1 MTVGHK
7 HTSAV
12 HLGRSAAFAKDL
24 FFVSAIHLYHKA
36 NVLDSVN
43 GSFRQINPVPICS
56 ACTGSKNHQAIHSI
70 GLRENLNRKPRFLP
84 LNYGPL
90 DPPGPQ
96 KWNLHFGKADVP
108 QNSI

>member
-36 NVLDSVN
+36 NV
-43 GSFRQINPVPICS
+43 
-56 ACTGSKNHQAIHSI
+56 
-70 GLRENLNRKPRFLP
+70 
-84 LNYGPL
+84 
-90 DPPGPQ
+90 
-96 KWNLHFGKADVP
+96 
-108 QNSI
+108 